1 MNKNSFLKNF
11 FKKSKNRIRV
21 ILPLEKIKIIA
32 VVLVLLCVYAVV
44 QISSFDM
51 NLDCERTSHTCTIS
65 RKNFIDPT
73 IINVSRFD
81 SARIYSVAVATRRL
95 PNNKIIYDLLVDYG
109 TKNGGEAVFID
120 YGFYNQI
127 KANTVRVKFEKYM
140 QTGAPPLNISK
151 HCYFDEYFCF

>member
-1 MNKNSFLKNF
+1 
-11 FKKSKNRIRV
+11 
-21 ILPLEKIKIIA
+21 
-32 VVLVLLCVYAVV
+32 
-44 QISSFDM
+44 M

-140 QTGAPPLNISK
+140 QTGAPTLNISK